1 MLDPLFEIKK
11 EKDQID
17 YGKFV
22 IEPLAAGFGHTLGTA
37 LRRILLT
44 SLPGAAVTKVKIAG
58 VRHRFTT
65 LNGMKEDVL
74 EFILNLKDLRITL
87 VGDKPASLKLDVIGP
102 GAIKAKQI
110 RMPAQVKIINPE
122 LVLANL
128 ADRKSKLKAEITI
141 EKGVG
146 YSPFEE
152 RKVLREIGVIPV
164 DAIFSP
170 VVRVNFQVAAT
181 RVGRMTNFD
190 KLVFEIWTDG
200 TIKPSVALVKAAE
213 TLDKYIQQIIKPQKP
228 KVKKGLGEDKVLSPT
243 LRLSV
248 EELNLPMRIANTLVR
263 SDYLTVG
270 DLLKGGRK
278 KIAKVKN
285 LGQKSLKI
293 IEAALAERK
302 IDLPD

>member
-65 LNGMKEDVL
+65 LKGMKEDVL
-74 EFILNLKDLRITL
+74 EFILNLKELRITL

-293 IEAALAERK
+293 IEAALAERE